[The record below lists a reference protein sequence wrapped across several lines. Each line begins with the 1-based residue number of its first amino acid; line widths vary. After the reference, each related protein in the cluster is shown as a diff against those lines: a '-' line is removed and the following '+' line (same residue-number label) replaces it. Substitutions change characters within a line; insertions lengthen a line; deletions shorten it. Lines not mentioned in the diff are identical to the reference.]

1 MGGEIM
7 SIAELNGNAIELR
20 FEDEAQQELLGTAML
35 RYQNARPEV
44 SIEADAFAGIVLE
57 WMQQQDRED
66 GYRNRIRGL

>member
-1 MGGEIM
+1 M